1 MPFTKFS
8 NLDFDQIKTSIK
20 DYLRSDLT
28 DSDFTDFDFEGSNFS
43 VLIDTLAYNT
53 YITAV
58 NSNLVVNES
67 FLDSA
72 TVRENVVSL
81 ARNIGYVPRSRTA
94 AKATISFNIS
104 NSEAFTQD
112 NAPSTVTLKA
122 GLVCIGTGSN
132 TTYTFCTPEDI
143 TTTVTLGPSTTST
156 DPTTG
161 VETTSFNGYIAA
173 FNDIEVLQ
181 GTFLQKSFVVDGSL
195 DQRFILDNPFID
207 TSTIVVYVKDNAE
220 DVDRGI
226 LYTKIDNILNI
237 KPSSTTFLL
246 QEVQDE
252 RYELLFGDGIFG
264 KKLENGKTINI
275 SYIVTDGK
283 DGNGPSSF
291 SFAGTIESSSGVN
304 ANLASSPT
312 INVISGASNGGNIES
327 VDSIKY
333 FAPRLY
339 SSQYRAVTARDYE
352 AIIQQ
357 VYPNTESVSVVGG
370 EEIDPPQFG
379 TVFITIKPQNGEF
392 VSDFDKERI
401 LSDLKNYSLTGINQ
415 KIVDLKILHI
425 ELESFI
431 YYNSS
436 KVKNINGLKTN
447 VINGLTE
454 YSKSTEINKFGGR
467 FKYSKV
473 LSVIDNIEDSITSNI
488 TRVRIRRNLNAL
500 INQFAQYELCFGNQF
515 NVKPEGLNIKS
526 TGFTISGVSSIVYLT
541 DTPNT
546 DKKTGIVSIVRR
558 DIVDGEKIVI
568 VENAGTVDYIKG
580 EINLTTINITS
591 TVKPNN
597 VIEVQA
603 FPESNDVIGL
613 QDLYLKFN
621 IAESTINMVK
631 DTISSGDQISGVGFK
646 VTSSYTNGELVRGL

>member
-20 DYLRSDLT
+20 DYIRSN
-28 DSDFTDFDFEGSNFS
+28 SDFTDFDFEGSNFS

-94 AKATISFNIS
+94 AKAIISFNI
-104 NSEAFTQD
+104 AHTD
-112 NAPSTVTLKA
+112 NPQPPTVTLKA
-122 GLVCIGTGSN
+122 GLVCIGTGN
-132 TTYTFCTPEDI
+132 NITYTFSIPDDI
-143 TTTVTLGPSTTST
+143 TATYSA
-156 DPTTG
+156 D
-161 VETTSFNGYIAA
+161 NGGYA

-181 GTFLQKSFVVDGSL
+181 GTFLRKSFTVDGSL
-195 DQRFILDNPFID
+195 DQRFILDNPYID
-207 TSTIVVYVKDNAE
+207 TSTIMVHVRDSSDTADK
-220 DVDRGI
+220 GI
-226 LYTKIDNILNI
+226 LFTKVDNILNI

-252 RYELLFGDGIFG
+252 KYELLFGDGTFG
-264 KKLENGKTINI
+264 RKLENGKTIDV

-283 DGNGPSSF
+283 DGNGPSVF
-291 SFAGTIESSSGVN
+291 SFAGTVETVEGSAI
-304 ANLASSPT
+304 NLSQTPT
-312 INVISGASNGGNIES
+312 ISVVSGASNGGNIEPI
-327 VDSIKY
+327 DSIKY

-357 VYPNTESVSVVGG
+357 IYPNTESVSVVGG

-379 TVFITIKPQNGEF
+379 TVFITIKPQNGDF
-392 VSDFDKERI
+392 VSDFDKNSI

-425 ELESFI
+425 ELDSSI

-436 KVKNINGLKTN
+436 KVKDIDGLRTNI
-447 VINGLTE
+447 ISGLTE

-488 TRVRIRRNLNAL
+488 TKVRIRRNLNAL
-500 INQFAQYELCFGNQF
+500 IDQFAQYELCFGNQF

-526 TGFTISGVSSIVYLT
+526 TGFTISGVTATVYFT
-541 DTPNT
+541 DTPNA
-546 DKKTGIVSIVRR
+546 DKKTGIVSIVKK
-558 DIVDGEKIVI
+558 DLATGEKIVI

-591 TVKPNN
+591 TVRPNN
-597 VIEVQA
+597 IIEVQA
-603 FPESNDVIGL
+603 FPESNDIIGL

-621 IAESTINMVK
+621 IADSAINMVK

-646 VTSSYTNGELVRGL
+646 VTSSYTNGELIRG

>member
-1 MPFTKFS
+1 MPFTKFT

-20 DYLRSDLT
+20 DYIRSN
-28 DSDFTDFDFEGSNFS
+28 SDFTDFDFEGSNFS

-94 AKATISFNIS
+94 AKATISFNVAYT
-104 NSEAFTQD
+104 NNPQ
-112 NAPSTVTLKA
+112 PPTVTLKA
-122 GLVCIGTGSN
+122 GLVCIGTGN
-132 TTYTFCTPEDI
+132 NITYTFSIPDDI
-143 TTTVTLGPSTTST
+143 TTTYSADS
-156 DPTTG
+156 G
-161 VETTSFNGYIAA
+161 VYA

-181 GTFLQKSFVVDGSL
+181 GTFLRKSFTVDGSL
-195 DQRFILDNPFID
+195 DQRFILDNPSID
-207 TSTIVVYVKDNAE
+207 TSTIIVYVKDSSDTA
-220 DVDRGI
+220 DKGV
-226 LYTKIDNILNI
+226 LFSKVDNILNI

-252 RYELLFGDGIFG
+252 KYELLFGDGTFG
-264 KKLENGKTINI
+264 KKLENGKTIDV

-283 DGNGPSSF
+283 DGNGPEVF
-291 SFAGTIESSSGVN
+291 SFAGTVESIEGSAVN
-304 ANLASSPT
+304 LSQTPT
-312 INVISGASNGGNIES
+312 ISVISGASNGGNIES

-357 VYPNTESVSVVGG
+357 IYPNTESVSVVGG

-379 TVFITIKPQNGEF
+379 TVFITIKPQNGDF
-392 VSDFDKERI
+392 VSDFDKASI

-425 ELESFI
+425 ELDSFI

-436 KVKNINGLKTN
+436 KVKDISGLRTNI
-447 VINGLTE
+447 ISGLTE

-488 TRVRIRRNLNAL
+488 TKVRIRRNLNAL

-515 NVKPEGLNIKS
+515 NVKPEGLNVKS
-526 TGFTISGVSSIVYLT
+526 TGFTISGVSATVYFT

-546 DKKTGIVSIVRR
+546 DKKTGIVSIVKK
-558 DIVDGEKIVI
+558 DLATGGKIVI

-591 TVKPNN
+591 TERPNN
-597 VIEVQA
+597 IIEVQA
-603 FPESNDVIGL
+603 FPESNDIIGL

-621 IAESTINMVK
+621 IADSAINMVK

-646 VTSSYTNGELVRGL
+646 VTSSYTNGELIRG